1 MWGATAMSAWIERQR
16 NVVDYN
22 IQLDRWRGW
31 FFRRGLL
38 LLVALPTVLAA
49 VYYSLIASDRYVS
62 EARFIVRSV
71 EAGQSVSGFDL
82 IARSLG
88 ISRAVDDTQAVIA
101 YLLSRDAVRDLE
113 AKLPLRAMFSPP
125 EVDRLSRYPRP
136 WRKNTFEALYA
147 YYPDRVSVIPDSQ
160 TGVIRLSVSAFRPE
174 DARLISETLLELA
187 ENLANRLNERALADS
202 VKQARTEKDLA
213 EKRLLDSQRRLTSFR
228 SAELM
233 VDPIKNSGSILET
246 ITSLAEL
253 RAQAAAQLSQ
263 IEKNTSA
270 SPAANSLRAQIGA
283 LEEEIV
289 RQRKQLGGDDASI
302 APKVATYEELVLE
315 RELAEKGVAIADKAF
330 EDALQDARRKQ
341 IYVARVAGPSLPDDD
356 TEPRRLRSVATVA
369 VMTLGFFAV
378 VWILLIG
385 GKEHAQ

>member
-1 MWGATAMSAWIERQR
+1 MSAWIERQR